1 MSSLAPATTRHDE
14 QRGLWA
20 RFLDGVLPHPD
31 PDHLVPVAE
40 VVRAAVPLVEECL
53 SDAQLPSLIHEIS
66 GRWGAES
73 RFQVLVPARQ
83 AKAAAELVRGI

>member
-1 MSSLAPATTRHDE
+1 MSSLAKARHHD

-20 RFLDGVLPHPD
+20 RFLDGVLPQPD

-40 VVRAAVPLVEECL
+40 VTRAAVPLIEEGL
-53 SDAQLPSLIHEIS
+53 ADAQLPSLIHEIS

-83 AKAAAELVRGI
+83 AKAAADLVRDI